1 MSRNDSGMALP
12 RTEPV
17 EDRSAS
23 VETARRKNRKRAW
36 ILGILFLLGVFAGID
51 AFFIEPDWVQVTRH
65 KVNAPLRTPV
75 KILHLSDVHTHGIGP
90 REKFILNL
98 IAEEKPD
105 LIVLT
110 GDVIGDTT
118 VEARVY
124 PRVQEFLQYVKAP
137 LGVYVV
143 RGNWELWH
151 PVGNEKGFYKSVG
164 AELLV
169 NESRKVREDFWVAG
183 FDDAYAGR
191 PNFER
196 TVADIPPGAFTIGL
210 FHSPVYFDE
219 VGGNIPLAFAG
230 HTHGGQ
236 VRVPF
241 FGALVLPPGCGKYLE
256 GWYEKN
262 GSRMYVSR
270 GVGTSIIKVRFW
282 CRPEVAIYTVGPG

>member
-1 MSRNDSGMALP
+1 MALP
-12 RTEPV
+12 QTEPI
-17 EDRSAS
+17 EDGSAS
-23 VETARRKNRKRAW
+23 VEPSRRKKRKWAW
-36 ILGILFLLGVFAGID
+36 ILAVLFLLGVLAGID
-51 AFFIEPDWVQVTRH
+51 AFFIEPDWIQVTRH
-65 KVNAPLRTPV
+65 TVNAPLRSPL
-75 KILHLSDVHTHGIGP
+75 KILHLTDVHTHGIGP
-90 REKFILNL
+90 REKFILEL
-98 IAEEKPD
+98 IAQEKPD
-105 LIVLT
+105 LIVVT

-118 VEARVY
+118 LESRVY

-151 PVGNEKGFYKSVG
+151 PVGNEKAFYKSVG

-169 NESRKVREDFWVAG
+169 NESRKVRDDFWIAG

-196 TVADIPPGAFTIGL
+196 TMTGIPPGAFVIGL

-219 VGGNIPLAFAG
+219 IGGKIPLAFAG

-236 VRVPF
+236 VRLPLY
-241 FGALVLPPGCGKYLE
+241 GPLVLPPGCGRYLE

-262 GSRMYVSR
+262 GSRLYVSR
-270 GVGTSIIKVRFW
+270 GVGTSLIKVRFW
-282 CRPEVAIYTVGPG
+282 CRPEVAIHTLGP